1 MVKSW
6 TAVFL
11 LNRFPSIDVLEANIF
26 KCDDC
31 GREFELEYQFE
42 LHAKFMHTP
51 PSVHTCEKCGQE
63 FSLKHQLDMHLSNV
77 THGSNDKPTKDYRG
91 NRPIEQSRKLY

>member
-1 MVKSW
+1 M
-6 TAVFL
+6 
-11 LNRFPSIDVLEANIF
+11 EANIF

-91 NRPIEQSRKLY
+91 NRPVEQSRKLY

>member
-1 MVKSW
+1 M
-6 TAVFL
+6 
-11 LNRFPSIDVLEANIF
+11 LETNIF

-31 GREFELEYQFE
+31 GREFELEYQLQ
-42 LHAKFMHTP
+42 LHIKYMHTP

-77 THGSNDKPTKDYRG
+77 THSASDSPTKDYRG
-91 NRPIEQSRKLY
+91 NRPVEPSRKLY